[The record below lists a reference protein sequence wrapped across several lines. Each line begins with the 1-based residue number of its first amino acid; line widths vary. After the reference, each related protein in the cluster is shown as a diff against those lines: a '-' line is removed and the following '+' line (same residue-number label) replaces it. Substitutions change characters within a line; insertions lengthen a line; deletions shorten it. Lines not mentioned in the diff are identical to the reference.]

1 MLNLLSSP
9 HLTQHSCL
17 RNSFDNLIVV
27 ISPLLSIFI
36 RCHHFIHPVTWHST
50 PACVIHL
57 SIPSLSIFIR
67 YHHHIHPLT
76 WHSTPACVI
85 HSIISLLSIL
95 HCCQFSFAIIT
106 IFIPSPDTAL
116 LPAWFIHQPIIV
128 ISPLLS
134 IFIRYYHH
142 IHPFTWHH
150 LLISSLSFSICY
162 RHHIHPFTWHHLLIS
177 SLSFSIC
184 YCHHIHPLT
193 WHSTPAC
200 VIHSSTPL
208 LSFHHCCQFS
218 FAIITIFILSHDT
231 IH

>member
-1 MLNLLSSP
+1 MTPFINLIALNFHSLSSPYSSP

-17 RNSFDNLIVV
+17 RDSFINPIIV

-36 RCHHFIHPVTWHST
+36 RYHHQIHPFTSHHSL
-50 PACVIHL
+50 I
-57 SIPSLSIFIR
+57 SSLSFSIR
-67 YHHHIHPLT
+67 YRHHIHPLT

-85 HSIISLLSIL
+85 HIN
-95 HCCQFSFAIIT
+95 
-106 IFIPSPDTAL
+106 
-116 LPAWFIHQPIIV
+116 PIIV

-134 IFIRYYHH
+134 IYIRYHHH

-162 RHHIHPFTWHHLLIS
+162 RH
-177 SLSFSIC
+177 
-184 YCHHIHPLT
+184 YIHPLT

-208 LSFHHCCQFS
+208 LSFLHCCQFS